1 MHLNSSIFQVKFP
14 KCGHCIRDDMM
25 SATNCQ
31 IPQRER
37 EREREREKGTE
48 RERNVNLDE
57 NIWVLILFSLKFF

>member
-1 MHLNSSIFQVKFP
+1 MHLNSNIFQVKFP
-14 KCGHCIRDDMM
+14 RCGHCIRDDMM

-37 EREREREKGTE
+37 EKRTE

-57 NIWVLILFSLKFF
+57 NIWVFILLSEIFLKV